1 MAEYD
6 KTEATASFHQE
17 ADHNE
22 EHDDRDVPVSYADPS
37 RECDNIYYEKNMTK
51 EEAFIYLFENSINEY
66 NDSQPRKDRQYL
78 TEKID
83 ENGKKQ
89 TVGGGAAYLDMLL
102 EKKAEQ
108 DLKIKQM
115 QREGKTVKQISRAKK
130 AVMPSYQFI
139 ITIGS
144 KAVNPEFNAVN
155 GPRKYEI
162 RDLLEKYMNEFQERN
177 PNAFLYNA
185 PIHMDEAGQ
194 PHLHGSVVFFA
205 EGCFKNGPKRQCSQK
220 QALKAMGFES
230 DTKKNEEGKYE
241 LAITKWQNAEREYI
255 HELMK
260 EHDIEWKK
268 GKGSKEHL
276 SRSAYIAQAKEE
288 VAKEEQAKAKEE
300 QAKAQEEQLQAELSK
315 HDAEV
320 ERQALAREKS
330 EFEDIVKNTDSG
342 KTYQLHK
349 ENTEHK
355 KQNEYQME
363 LFSRYWN
370 EYKDANSWLWDNY
383 RPIKNELMDLV
394 KQGRQG
400 IKIDKRRVSEL
411 LYDVS
416 DRSQFFLVR
425 LVKLIAA
432 ICMQIKVRF
441 LEKEQERLE
450 KANQRLKALAK
461 EMVRESQNMSEA
473 LKSKDLDRV
482 ENAINEWNSAIMSL
496 DSSIEFCLSA
506 SPAEIQKIEREKEM
520 EYREEQRKEQEKNDE
535 EIY

>member
-1 MAEYD
+1 MAEYE

-37 RECDNIYYEKNMTK
+37 RECDNIYYEKNMSK
-51 EEAFIYLFENSINEY
+51 EEAFEYLFNDSINEY
-66 NDSQPRKDRQYL
+66 NDAQPRKDRQYL
-78 TEKID
+78 TERID

-115 QREGKTVKQISRAKK
+115 KREGKTVKQISRAKK

-144 KAVNPEFNAVN
+144 RAENPEFNAVS

-185 PIHMDEAGQ
+185 AIHMDEAGQ

-260 EHDIEWKK
+260 EHNIEWKK

-288 VAKEEQAKAKEE
+288 VAKQE

-320 ERQALAREKS
+320 ERQALAKEKT
-330 EFEDIVKNTDSG
+330 EFEDILKNTDAG
-342 KTYQLHK
+342 KTYQIQK

-355 KQNEYQME
+355 KQNEYQMNI
-363 LFSRYWN
+363 FSRYWN
-370 EYKDANSWLWDNY
+370 EYKNANSWLWDNY
-383 RPIKNELMDLV
+383 RPMKDELMDLV
-394 KQGRQG
+394 RQGRQG
-400 IKIDKRRVSEL
+400 IKVDKKKVSAL
-411 LYDVS
+411 LDDVS
-416 DRSQFFLVR
+416 DKGQFFLVR
-425 LVKLIAA
+425 LVKLIVA
-432 ICMQIKVRF
+432 ICMQIKVHF

-461 EMVRESQNMSEA
+461 EMVRESQSMSEA
-473 LKSKDLDRV
+473 LKSKDLDKV
-482 ENAINEWNSAIMSL
+482 EQTINEWNEAISQL
-496 DSSIEFCLSA
+496 DKSIEFCLSA
-506 SPAEIQKIEREKEM
+506 SPAEIEKIERDKEM
-520 EYREEQRKEQEKNDE
+520 EYKEKQNEER
-535 EIY
+535 